1 MDYKEK
7 YLNALEKAREICD
20 TECFYD
26 KRTIESIFPELE
38 NKKEWSDCDTNIVK
52 EIKVLINELASQ
64 KDALDVNGDYCEQPF
79 IRIDRWL
86 STIAERMEG

>member
-52 EIKVLINELASQ
+52 EIKVLINELAS
-64 KDALDVNGDYCEQPF
+64 KKKMHWTSTETIVSSHSFAL
-79 IRIDRWL
+79 IDGSVL
-86 STIAERMEG
+86 LLKE